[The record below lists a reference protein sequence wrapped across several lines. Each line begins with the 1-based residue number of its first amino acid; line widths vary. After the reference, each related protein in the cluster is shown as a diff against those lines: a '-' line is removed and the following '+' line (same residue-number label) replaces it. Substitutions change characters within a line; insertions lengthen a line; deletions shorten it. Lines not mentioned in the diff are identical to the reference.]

1 MFTIRR
7 ARGPRLVALGL
18 LAVAA
23 AACSSG
29 GSSSTT
35 STTAP
40 PKIAT
45 GSVTCSDVTGSL
57 TFSPPLT
64 TKGTSPESTA
74 ISLRAASCITT
85 GSNVATVASGVGSA
99 TISGT
104 TNSCTNLLN
113 PRTLTVNITWSP
125 SSIRPSVLTF
135 SGYAAATGP
144 SNGEGFTLPNP
155 KGTAKITGSF
165 GGSDQG
171 AASTAATFS
180 GQTATQLLATCGSSA
195 GLPSIQV
202 TSGNL
207 TLK

>member
-1 MFTIRR
+1 MLTIRSSR
-7 ARGPRLVALGL
+7 PALVALGL
-18 LAVAA
+18 LAVVA

-35 STTAP
+35 TTAPP

-45 GSVTCSDVTGSL
+45 GTVVCSNVTGAL

-64 TKGTSPESTA
+64 TKGTSPESTM
-74 ISLRAASCITT
+74 ISLRAAGCVTQ
-85 GSNVATVASGVGSA
+85 GSNVHAVASGQGSA

-113 PRTLTVNITWSP
+113 PRALTVNITWAP
-125 SSIRPSVLTF
+125 STVRPTVLMF

-144 SNGEGFTLPNP
+144 SNGEGFTLPQP
-155 KGTAKITGSF
+155 KGTAKVTGSF
-165 GGSDQG
+165 AGSDQG

-180 GQTATQLLATCGSSA
+180 GDTATQLLAACGSSA
-195 GLPSIQV
+195 GLASIQI
-202 TSGNL
+202 TSGNV

>member
-1 MFTIRR
+1 MLTIRR
-7 ARGPRLVALGL
+7 SRWGLVALGL
-18 LAVAA
+18 LAVVA

-29 GSSSTT
+29 GSSTTT
-35 STTAP
+35 STSPP
-40 PKIAT
+40 PKVAT
-45 GSVTCSDVTGSL
+45 GTVICSDVTGAL

-74 ISLRAASCITT
+74 ISLSASGCVTK
-85 GSNVATVASGVGSA
+85 GSNVATVATGAGSA

-113 PRTLTVNITWSP
+113 PRALTVDITWSP
-125 SSIRPSVLTF
+125 STIRPSVLTF
-135 SGYAAATGP
+135 SGYAPSTGP
-144 SNGEGFTLPNP
+144 SNGEGFILPAP
-155 KGTAKITGSF
+155 KGTAKVTGSF
-165 GGSDQG
+165 AGSDQG
-171 AASTAATFS
+171 AASTAATYS
-180 GQTATQLLATCGSSA
+180 GQTATQLLAACGSSA